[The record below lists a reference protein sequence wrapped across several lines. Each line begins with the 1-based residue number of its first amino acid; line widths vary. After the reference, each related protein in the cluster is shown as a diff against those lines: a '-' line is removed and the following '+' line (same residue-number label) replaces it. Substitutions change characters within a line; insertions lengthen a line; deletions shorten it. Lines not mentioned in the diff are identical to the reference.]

1 MAEVALEMS
10 NINKSFGD
18 VSVLKDVSF
27 EVSKGEV
34 HALIG
39 ENGAGK
45 SVLMKTLMGI
55 HQPDGGKYIIDGKEV
70 RFSSPAD
77 AQRKRVSM
85 VYQEFELV
93 QFLSVAENILLGRM
107 PSRQGGLIDW
117 PKVYEEAKSFL
128 EMFGSNIL
136 PQAVVSSLPVSDQ
149 QEVAIARALSYDPSV
164 LIMDEPTSA
173 LSLEEAQRLF
183 NRVRILRDRG
193 VAIVYITHKLEEV
206 LQIADRVTVL
216 RDGIVVSTNNIK
228 DVEVGRLIEEIT
240 GKKISKSA
248 RVSSEAAYQKPSQN
262 ILELQHFNAEGLVC
276 DINLTVGEKEIV
288 GVAGL
293 IGAGKSE
300 LARAICGALPKA
312 TRVTGKYIFNGKE
325 VEIESLSPNKVN
337 KMGIGFAS
345 ENRLAEGMIPEQSM
359 LFNVILPSLSR
370 VSRGFVINPRLAL
383 AMAVNVIKTVVLR
396 PPEPKK
402 IMRLFSGG
410 NQQKAVIGK
419 WLASQAQLLILDEP
433 TRGVDVGARQEIYDV
448 IREQARQGAGV
459 LVLSSDLR
467 EVWEI
472 CDRILVMRQGRIVN
486 EALHHEISEERLL
499 ELVFGQEETVSNN

>member
-1 MAEVALEMS
+1 MAEVTLEMS
-10 NINKSFGD
+10 NINKSFGG

-55 HQPDGGKYIIDGKEV
+55 HQPDSGKYIIDGKEV

-85 VYQEFELV
+85 IYQEFELV
-93 QFLSVAENILLGRM
+93 PFLSVAENILLGRM
-107 PSRQGGLIDW
+107 PLRGGGLIDW
-117 PKVYEEAKSFL
+117 PKTHEAAKSFL
-128 EMFGSNIL
+128 EMFGSNI
-136 PQAVVSSLPVSDQ
+136 PPRAVVSSLPVGDQ

-173 LSLEEAQRLF
+173 LSLEEVQRLF
-183 NRVRILRDRG
+183 DRVRILRDRG

-206 LQIADRVTVL
+206 LRIADRVTVL

-240 GKKISKSA
+240 GKKISKTA
-248 RVSSEAAYQKPSQN
+248 RVRAEAAYQEPSLN
-262 ILELQHFNAEGLVC
+262 ILELQNFNAEGLVY
-276 DINLTVGEKEIV
+276 DINLTVGKGEIV

-312 TRVTGKYIFNGKE
+312 NRVTGKYIFNGKE

-337 KMGIGFAS
+337 KMGIGFVS

-467 EVWEI
+467 EIYQVA
-472 CDRILVMRQGRIVN
+472 DRILVMCRGRVVA
-486 EALHHEISEERLL
+486 EALRHEISEEGLL
-499 ELVFGQEETVSNN
+499 QLVFGQEETVSNN